1 MAGKKLWGIIL
12 VCASVAVF
20 LYSLLGLYQIHQTQS
35 MIGGLNGLYGGMA
48 KDFTNKMLSAAG
60 YDLES
65 EFLKTKIIYYGAIIA
80 SAAGAYF
87 GTKLVNAK
95 A

>member
-12 VCASVAVF
+12 VCASVVVF
-20 LYSLLGLYQIHQTQS
+20 LYSLSALYQIHQAQS
-35 MIGGLNGLYGGMA
+35 MIGGLNGLYGGIT
-48 KDFTNKMLSAAG
+48 KDLTNKAFAAAG
-60 YDLES
+60 YDLDA
-65 EFLKTKIIYYGAIIA
+65 EFLKTKVIYYGAIIA

-95 A
+95 V